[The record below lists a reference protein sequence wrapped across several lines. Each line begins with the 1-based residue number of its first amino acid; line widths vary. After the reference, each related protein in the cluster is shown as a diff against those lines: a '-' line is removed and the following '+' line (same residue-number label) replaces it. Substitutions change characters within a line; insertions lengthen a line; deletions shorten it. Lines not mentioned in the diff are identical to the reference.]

1 MMDSED
7 ESKQPLLSVIN
18 HDNSSENETSKRIY
32 NSIGD
37 VIIIKPSEKSSENA
51 ETTLKVYKRRWYVL
65 LMFSLYCFT
74 QNAVWNTWGPISSS
88 SKEAFSWS
96 DSTIAWLNNWGP
108 VAYVL
113 CGLFFPWVLQVKGL
127 RWAVV
132 PSMLCVF
139 LGTVFRVIT
148 SDQEEA
154 TILIHI
160 GQFLNGVAG
169 PIGMGGMPTLSSIWF
184 PAKERITATAVGTA
198 ISVLGSA
205 LPFVLGPFLITDGP
219 PNINKTT
226 TPSPVSTTPSSV
238 SNLNLYITMELPNV
252 TDARINRERHEIM
265 NYMYYSCGFAG
276 LIFLI
281 ILIYFPSKPPHP
293 PCLSAS
299 VERESYWSGLWSL
312 KSKKYFVLLAVIY
325 GVSLGVINCW
335 ASVLNVNL
343 SSFSFTGIDEDQAG
357 WIGFYAT
364 VGSFAGSLLIGRFA
378 NLFARQM
385 KLFILIMF
393 VLSAG
398 CFTVFALVLV
408 QVIPCSDAI
417 LYITVIGGNTLV
429 NSAVPLIYELGCE
442 LAYPT
447 SEGAANGFLT
457 YLNNVGGLIFL
468 AVFAFPNVGTMWM
481 NWTAIGSIV
490 VCLPLILAL
499 KGRFNRLEVDESVT
513 VEKYVQISVDAGP
526 DYSIQ
531 S

>member
-1 MMDSED
+1 MDSKD
-7 ESKQPLLSVIN
+7 ELKQPLLSGETESIESLTNNSIAGVVIN
-18 HDNSSENETSKRIY
+18 SSDET
-32 NSIGD
+32 
-37 VIIIKPSEKSSENA
+37 IKVKA
-51 ETTLKVYKRRWYVL
+51 EIALKVYKRRWYVL

-96 DSTIAWLNNWGP
+96 DATIAWLNNWGP
-108 VAYVL
+108 VAYVV
-113 CGLFFPWVLQVKGL
+113 CGLFFPWLLQVKGL

-132 PSMLCVF
+132 PSMFCVF
-139 LGTVFRVIT
+139 IGTVCRVIT
-148 SDQEEA
+148 SDENSA

-160 GQFLNGVAG
+160 GQFLNGIAG
-169 PIGMGGMPTLSSIWF
+169 PVGMGGMPTLSAIWF
-184 PAKERITATAVGTA
+184 PANERITATAIGTS

-205 LPFVLGPFLITDGP
+205 LPFVLGPFLVSDGP
-219 PNINKTT
+219 PNLNVTT
-226 TPSPVSTTPSSV
+226 TAAPMSTSV
-238 SNLNLYITMELPNV
+238 SSASHLILSTMEPGNV
-252 TDARINRERHEIM
+252 TAARIQRERDEIM
-265 NYMYYSCGFAG
+265 KYMYYSCGFAG

-281 ILIYFPSKPPHP
+281 ILIYFPAKPPHP

-299 VERESYWSGLWSL
+299 VEREKYWSGLWSL
-312 KSKKYFVLLAVIY
+312 RSKKYFVLLAVIY

-343 SSFSFTGIDEDQAG
+343 SAFSFTHVDEDQAG

-364 VGSFAGSLLIGRFA
+364 LGSFAGSLLIGRFA
-378 NLFARQM
+378 SLFARQM
-385 KLFILIMF
+385 KLFILVMF
-393 VLSAG
+393 LLSAG

-408 QVIPCSDAI
+408 QVIPSSYAI
-417 LYITVIGGNTLV
+417 LYISVIGGNTLV

-468 AVFAFPNVGTMWM
+468 AVFLIPNVGTMWM

-490 VCLPLILAL
+490 VCLPMILAL
-499 KGRFNRLEVDESVT
+499 KGRFNRLEVDESVS
-513 VEKYVQISVDAGP
+513 VQKYVEQAVDSPPPYG
-526 DYSIQ
+526 IQ
-531 S
+531 SS